1 MLSYPIIV
9 RPLALRTP
17 WPPKDYMEIKTVS
30 SADNWWTL
38 QEDYFRKDPWDI
50 IVYNF
55 KTRSSDEVNWYLHE
69 KLGCP
74 LGKNDRANFRF
85 GFGDPKD
92 PSKEVPAPAGK
103 SIKIYIPYSEW
114 APPNMADEILRA
126 AVIRTLRSVGE
137 MEVRLHDVA
146 LYVGDLR
153 KVATKVAEGA
163 IDVRYVPTLGDKGRY
178 APTAALGLPANFFA
192 FPFPFPRNV
201 DETATIVHEGVHAA
215 MDIRMESLTYQQ
227 DESLA
232 YVAGFLAI
240 LQRSGEV
247 DRPRGPTAMADKF
260 FEVAWD
266 IAIAID
272 AGGGVTDIEADV
284 DNLRFLLKES
294 GQYTENPTYDGVPE
308 V

>member
-1 MLSYPIIV
+1 M
-9 RPLALRTP
+9 
-17 WPPKDYMEIKTVS
+17 
-30 SADNWWTL
+30 
-38 QEDYFRKDPWDI
+38 
-50 IVYNF
+50 
-55 KTRSSDEVNWYLHE
+55 
-69 KLGCP
+69 
-74 LGKNDRANFRF
+74 
-85 GFGDPKD
+85 
-92 PSKEVPAPAGK
+92 
-103 SIKIYIPYSEW
+103 
-114 APPNMADEILRA
+114 
-126 AVIRTLRSVGE
+126 
-137 MEVRLHDVA
+137 
-146 LYVGDLR
+146 
-153 KVATKVAEGA
+153 
-163 IDVRYVPTLGDKGRY
+163 
-178 APTAALGLPANFFA
+178 
-192 FPFPFPRNV
+192 

>member
-1 MLSYPIIV
+1 MV

-38 QEDYFRKDPWDI
+38 QAEYFPRRDPWDI
-50 IVYNF
+50 IFYNF

-69 KLGCP
+69 KLGCT
-74 LGKNDRANFRF
+74 LVTNDRANFRF

-103 SIKIYIPYSEW
+103 SIKIYIPYSGW
-114 APPNMADEILRA
+114 TPPNMADEILRA